1 MFSKITFTF
10 GESFVDLLQVP
21 DICRFPFHMRNQNE
35 ETKTDCSECDSS
47 TFMNEVVVGTSY
59 GLKLNYHNVDC
70 ENITEVTHSRC
81 FKIHSPFLHL
91 P

>member
-10 GESFVDLLQVP
+10 GESFADLLQVP
-21 DICRFPFHMRNQNE
+21 DICRFPFHLGNQNE
-35 ETKTDCSECDSS
+35 ETKTDCSECDSDA
-47 TFMNEVVVGTSY
+47 FMNEVVVGTSY